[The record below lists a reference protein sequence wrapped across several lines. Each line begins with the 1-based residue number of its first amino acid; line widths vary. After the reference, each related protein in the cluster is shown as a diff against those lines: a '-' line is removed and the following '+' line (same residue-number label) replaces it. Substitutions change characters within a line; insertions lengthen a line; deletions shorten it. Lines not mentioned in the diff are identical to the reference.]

1 MSATFHPESSLA
13 EEMAYTV
20 TLTAGI
26 LDVAGNPMVP
36 FSSWFST
43 TDVRPGSIVYAAHR
57 VDDGPA
63 HDGTGDDSVGNNDG
77 AAQCGETIELYL
89 TVRNEGTFALSGLS
103 GRITE
108 SDPYT
113 VVLFNNNS
121 PFPELAVGDSGEKTA
136 DWDLGIAAHTPQ
148 AYDLTVT
155 ITFFLLDS
163 ETLTLRPA
171 NNALDVVIPVECPPP
186 TVKSIDPAD
195 DAVDA
200 PVEGSVY
207 VNFSRPVDPATI
219 TPDTFLLSDGAPVPG
234 TITVI
239 GDGTGAKFDP
249 DADLAHSTAYSVTLT
264 SGISD
269 TEGNQL
275 VEFVSAFT
283 TEEPDL
289 TSPKVVAVSPSH
301 GAESVGVES
310 NVTVTFSEPVDPAT
324 VTTGTFQINDG
335 SVIGAVSVFGDG
347 TKVTFAPDADLHPN
361 TTYSLK
367 LTNGI
372 ADPAGNPLVPFGS
385 SFTTGDP
392 TPEAGVPL
400 VVSYR
405 VDDGPSHD
413 GTANDSKG
421 NNDLTGIRATLGES
435 DPYVRLL
442 YNTSSAYPNLPVGAS
457 VENPRDWDFEVDA
470 DTPNGHKFTFT
481 LTFTAD
487 SGGPWETT
495 VQVPIG
501 CEA

>member
-1 MSATFHPESSLA
+1 
-13 EEMAYTV
+13 MAYTV

-121 PFPELAVGDSGEKTA
+121 PFPELAVGDSGENTA

-283 TEEPDL
+283 TE
-289 TSPKVVAVSPSH
+289 
-301 GAESVGVES
+301 
-310 NVTVTFSEPVDPAT
+310 DP
-324 VTTGTFQINDG
+324 I
-335 SVIGAVSVFGDG
+335 
-347 TKVTFAPDADLHPN
+347 
-361 TTYSLK
+361 
-367 LTNGI
+367 
-372 ADPAGNPLVPFGS
+372 
-385 SFTTGDP
+385 
-392 TPEAGVPL
+392 
-400 VVSYR
+400 
-405 VDDGPSHD
+405 
-413 GTANDSKG
+413 
-421 NNDLTGIRATLGES
+421 
-435 DPYVRLL
+435 
-442 YNTSSAYPNLPVGAS
+442 
-457 VENPRDWDFEVDA
+457 
-470 DTPNGHKFTFT
+470 
-481 LTFTAD
+481 
-487 SGGPWETT
+487 
-495 VQVPIG
+495 
-501 CEA
+501 